1 MATEGT
7 IVQDAGETCTAESGG
22 NGPHLEIEL
31 TTLNGTTSA
40 TDVPTQVASTH
51 GEEEQETSLETPLGS
66 REAQEEPS
74 CSDAAA
80 DSAQLSDTTSNGPL
94 LRVTGPDSVDISPAS
109 SNESIVC
116 RICQLSQKETGEPMT
131 ATSCDCRGG
140 LESVHRSCLI
150 QWVTYK
156 RNNKCEL
163 CGVVFPSVSP
173 PPRTTSMERQQR
185 RIEAVYQ
192 QYSQLRPM
200 TRRKRAFLGS
210 LSLFLVITTSATGIL
225 TVSTEREFHR
235 IDLDPWSTGQA
246 RMDSYITF
254 SICLS
259 FLLFCATLT
268 VGVLLVWLALEGSYF
283 RRRQRFYAFANRLA
297 QQESAL
303 GMYTQ
308 YV

>member
-7 IVQDAGETCTAESGG
+7 NVQGAIETTAEDRRNEPSQ
-22 NGPHLEIEL
+22 EMEL
-31 TTLNGTTSA
+31 LALGVTPSA
-40 TDVPTQVASTH
+40 TDQPTKAASCDSGEVQETPFDTQHESSDTQDETSSSEVPTD
-51 GEEEQETSLETPLGS
+51 P
-66 REAQEEPS
+66 
-74 CSDAAA
+74 
-80 DSAQLSDTTSNGPL
+80 AQLSDTTSNGPL
-94 LRVTGPDSVDISPAS
+94 LRVVRQESIDVSSAS
-109 SNESIVC
+109 STESIVC

-156 RNNKCEL
+156 RDNTCEL

-173 PPRTTSMERQQR
+173 PPRTASMERQQR

-210 LSLFLVITTSATGIL
+210 LSLFLAITTSATGIL

-283 RRRQRFYAFANRLA
+283 RRRQRFYAFAARLG
-297 QQESAL
+297 QQESML
-303 GMYTQ
+303 GMYAQ
-308 YV
+308 YI

>member
-7 IVQDAGETCTAESGG
+7 DVQDAIETSAEDGR
-22 NGPHLEIEL
+22 NGPPLEMEL
-31 TTLNGTTSA
+31 VALGDTSSA
-40 TDVPTQVASTH
+40 TDEPTKVASCH
-51 GEEEQETSLETPLGS
+51 SEVEQETSFDTQHES
-66 REAQEEPS
+66 
-74 CSDAAA
+74 A
-80 DSAQLSDTTSNGPL
+80 DTQDDTSSSELPADPAQLSDTTSNGPL
-94 LRVTGPDSVDISPAS
+94 LRVVRPDSVDVSSAS

-116 RICQLSQKETGEPMT
+116 RICQLSQKETGEAMT
-131 ATSCDCRGG
+131 ATSCECRGG

-156 RNNKCEL
+156 RDNTCEL

-173 PPRTTSMERQQR
+173 PPRTASMERQQR

-210 LSLFLVITTSATGIL
+210 LSLFLALTTSATGIL

-283 RRRQRFYAFANRLA
+283 RRRQRFYAFAARLA
-297 QQESAL
+297 QQESVL
-303 GMYTQ
+303 GMYAQ